1 MRINTLAKRTLGWEP
16 QVSFQEGLQR
26 TVAWYLGARSPEE
39 AGRVLRQGEIFKRN
53 VGDTQDYASRLLAT
67 APFASLSDEAL
78 CLVTRAYAP
87 QTLSRIVEQFL
98 DLRPR

>member
-1 MRINTLAKRTLGWEP
+1 LQINTLAKRTLDWEP

-53 VGDTQDYASRLLAT
+53 VGDS
-67 APFASLSDEAL
+67 
-78 CLVTRAYAP
+78 
-87 QTLSRIVEQFL
+87 
-98 DLRPR
+98 